1 MNIKIRKKRG
11 CKVWVN
17 VAIEIGGKIL
27 PSLQYRVKVLSGRE
41 IRGVYYYTTELG
53 EYSENEI
60 YENALTARS
69 HSYIDATKNVYFMKH
84 VKNA

>member
-1 MNIKIRKKRG
+1 MDSKKRKG

-17 VAIEIGGKIL
+17 VPVEIGGKIL
-27 PSLQYRVKVLSGRE
+27 PSLQFRVTIISGRQKSN
-41 IRGVYYYTTELG
+41 GYYYLTELG